1 FNPRFLDKK
10 EVQVALAR
18 SPIAE
23 HLPPAIVT
31 RDPAEAVVYI
41 EEFGAAF
48 LKPVRGSLGNG
59 VAYAERRGE
68 LFLVRVNPP
77 LTAQDPAPLEKSW
90 TRQQL
95 RRALARRMR
104 LEALIVQWAVPR
116 CRWRGRPFDIRSL
129 VQKDAGG
136 RWRLTGAAG
145 RVAAPAGL
153 TTHSLRGGSRVPYH
167 RLAGEADAALPALA
181 ELESICRRAA
191 EGVDAACGGSFF
203 EFSMDLAIAQDGR
216 PYLLE

>member
-1 FNPRFLDKK
+1 
-10 EVQVALAR
+10 
-18 SPIAE
+18 
-23 HLPPAIVT
+23 
-31 RDPAEAVVYI
+31 
-41 EEFGAAF
+41 
-48 LKPVRGSLGNG
+48 
-59 VAYAERRGE
+59 
-68 LFLVRVNPP
+68 
-77 LTAQDPAPLEKSW
+77 
-90 TRQQL
+90 
-95 RRALARRMR
+95 
-104 LEALIVQWAVPR
+104 
-116 CRWRGRPFDIRSL
+116 RWRGRPFDIRSL

-191 EGVDAACGGSFF
+191 EEVEAACGGSFF

-216 PYLLE
+216 PYLLEVNAKPFPFDEER